1 MPGRFTPPMPERLS
15 PQWAMSALTSVP
27 ESWPA
32 AGMDDEPGR
41 LVDDDE
47 VVVLVDDGE
56 FDRFACGSAGDR
68 RRHRQRDPRSAC
80 DLAAR
85 VEHRH
90 AVDGHLA
97 LPDQRLQAAARQ
109 IALQPR
115 QHPVEPLGPQG
126 VVQVP
131 FQSGRL
137 VHRILVPIWPFAFF
151 SKRA

>member
-1 MPGRFTPPMPERLS
+1 MTSSIAS
-15 PQWAMSALTSVP
+15 PA
-27 ESWPA
+27 
-32 AGMDDEPGR
+32 
-41 LVDDDE
+41 
-47 VVVLVDDGE
+47 
-56 FDRFACGSAGDR
+56 GSAGTAGGTVSAIR
-68 RRHRQRDPRSAC
+68 APAC
-80 DLAAR
+80 DLAVR

-97 LPDQRLQAAARQ
+97 VPDQGLQAAARQ

-131 FQSGRL
+131 FLSGRL